1 MIARLRV
8 YGLMFTL
15 RLNYDC
21 RFRGPMFLR
30 PLLRGLG
37 LLGLCAALQG
47 CLAGDAALDN
57 PAQASLASR
66 SAIYT
71 ESRLLVATTSKRAGT
86 GQASPFFTSDR
97 GGGLSFV
104 ELSMVPPS
112 DANIAS
118 RIASGTSSDW
128 TIARAQ
134 KLVANDAATAMA
146 RAATGRDV
154 LFYVHGY
161 NETFETAARGAAALA
176 DGVNFSGHA
185 GLFAWPSGGRL
196 IAYAYDRESAL
207 WSRDALLDTLKAL
220 SANPSVG
227 RVHIVAHSMGAFLTL
242 EALRQLRADE
252 ADHGLGKIGA
262 LVLASPDVDID
273 QFEAAVQRLAAL
285 KGRITVISATN
296 DRALAVSAR
305 LAGGVSRAGAS
316 ERARLEAIGINVA
329 DASDYGWGMMRHD
342 LFLTND
348 DVRAVIARAIARV
361 R

>member
-8 YGLMFTL
+8 YGLMFASSL
-15 RLNYDC
+15 IDRRAWRVVSSLFIC
-21 RFRGPMFLR
+21 
-30 PLLRGLG
+30 LG
-37 LLGLCAALQG
+37 LQG
-47 CLAGDAALDN
+47 CLAGDPPLDS
-57 PAQASLASR
+57 PAQAAMTAR
-66 SAIYT
+66 SAIHSD
-71 ESRLLVATTSKRAGT
+71 SRLLVATTSKRAGT

-97 GGGLSFV
+97 GTGLTFA
-104 ELSMVPPS
+104 ELAMTPPS

-118 RIASGTSSDW
+118 RIASGTSSEW
-128 TIARAQ
+128 TIAQAQ
-134 KLVANDAATAMA
+134 KLVTTGADTAMA

-154 LFYVHGY
+154 LLYVHGY

-176 DGVNFSGHA
+176 DGVNFGGHA
-185 GLFAWPSGGRL
+185 ALFAWPSGGRL

-207 WSRDALLDTLKAL
+207 WSRDALLDTLRAL

-273 QFEAAVQRLAAL
+273 QFEAAVQRLPAL

-316 ERARLEAIGINVA
+316 DRARLEAIGVKVA
-329 DASDYGWGMMRHD
+329 DASDYGSGLMRHD
-342 LFLTND
+342 LFMSND